1 MPEEIF
7 RKLLLLS
14 ASGGLM
20 ACVLLLIR
28 ALFWRKIPPRVLY
41 ALWSLP
47 VFRLL
52 LPFAPESRLSVFQPL
67 VRSGAAV
74 PDVSYAAP
82 SASPG
87 NLASG
92 GGPAVASFPLPS
104 AASSPS
110 PMRIAAMIWLS
121 VAAALLLY
129 FLAANLFLRLKLNR
143 LPRFS
148 DARVNKVLAQCRA
161 ELRVGAP
168 VRLAVTERPKPPAV
182 FGVFRPVILFPRA
195 AAEGCSENE
204 LRYIFLHELT
214 HIRRYDGAFRLL
226 TLFLKAVNW
235 FNPILWYAL
244 HKMSEDCEISCDACV
259 LARLSG
265 KERRSYGDAVVG
277 MIRAVADGRASAG
290 AVGFADSF
298 SKRRIFMIAK
308 VQKTSRCRAVAAV
321 LALML
326 AGCASLPPQS
336 VSSQAPFAQSGTVS
350 APAPDDGALGS
361 PSDRLYQWI
370 PAPADSGN
378 VPEDLSAQ
386 MESLRKTKS
395 EVDVIIASMKEDQ
408 NLSDTEKAAQEKALD
423 EKRRALTEEMESLQ
437 NLISAKTSGQSAGSD
452 PSEGL
457 GPVFTR
463 MVYDRGYK
471 MLADSGVYG
480 YPVLLPESF
489 TAEKNGSE
497 VGKFLSSRNEL
508 SKKNGLD
515 FSSHL
520 GEKVYYC
527 TCGGEKR
534 APGDMEESEKT
545 GGPGSAD
552 LVALYDA
559 DRRLIAFWEAPE
571 VTDKDESDVMVFTQI
586 LSDKSS

>member
-47 VFRLL
+47 VLRLL

-82 SASPG
+82 PASPG

-110 PMRIAAMIWLS
+110 PIRIAAMIWLT

-129 FLAANLFLRLKLNR
+129 FLAANLFLRLKLNHF
-143 LPRFS
+143 PRFS
-148 DARVNKVLAQCRA
+148 DARVNKVLAQCCA

-182 FGVFRPVILFPRA
+182 FGVIRPVILLPRA
-195 AAEGCSENE
+195 AAEGCSEND

-214 HIRRYDGAFRLL
+214 HIRRHDGAVRLL

-259 LARLSG
+259 LVRLSG

-308 VQKTSRCRAVAAV
+308 VQKISRCRAVAAV
-321 LALML
+321 LALIL
-326 AGCASLPPQS
+326 AGCASLPPKPPS
-336 VSSQAPFAQSGTVS
+336 DPVSQNPASSASEPEADGSDSLTKYLYKMVPAESGSTEDGTQKQLYNLVPVTSDGKEISDDSQATRLAI
-350 APAPDDGALGS
+350 LGKNIV
-361 PSDRLYQWI
+361 PNWKPGQLYQFVPVENDDEDALDGSHTI
-370 PAPADSGN
+370 EFITVIQDNGTQTTETKSYKIVPVTNGEKGQI
-378 VPEDLSAQ
+378 PEDAADQ

-395 EVDVIIASMKEDQ
+395 KVDVIIASMKEDQ
-408 NLSDTEKAAQEKALD
+408 NLSDTEKAAQENALD
-423 EKRRALTEEMESLQ
+423 EKRQALTEEMESLQ
-437 NLISAKTSGQSAGSD
+437 NLISAKTSGQSAGPGNFSGIGAFRKTPEALSKAD
-452 PSEGL
+452 PSA
-457 GPVFTR
+457 FTR
-463 MVYDRGYK
+463 
-471 MLADSGVYG
+471 
-480 YPVLLPESF
+480 
-489 TAEKNGSE
+489 
-497 VGKFLSSRNEL
+497 
-508 SKKNGLD
+508 
-515 FSSHL
+515 
-520 GEKVYYC
+520 
-527 TCGGEKR
+527 
-534 APGDMEESEKT
+534 
-545 GGPGSAD
+545 
-552 LVALYDA
+552 
-559 DRRLIAFWEAPE
+559 
-571 VTDKDESDVMVFTQI
+571 I